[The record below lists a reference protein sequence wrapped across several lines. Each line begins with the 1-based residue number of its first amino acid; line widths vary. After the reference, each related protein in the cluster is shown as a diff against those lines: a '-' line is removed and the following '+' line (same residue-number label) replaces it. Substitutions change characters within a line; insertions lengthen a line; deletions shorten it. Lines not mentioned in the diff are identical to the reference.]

1 MESIRPSGGEG
12 VTSRVAERWI
22 LLVLRIGLG
31 TVFIYAGALKW
42 SDPWKFAEAVAA
54 YKILPESL
62 VNVVALV
69 LPMLEMGAGLLMFT
83 EKWAKIAAL
92 IIVLMCLVFFT
103 ALVTGV
109 TNHTSGADGGI
120 MKYINGAGLLR
131 GAYVGG
137 SGFPIGT
144 DYTADSKGNINAR

>member
-1 MESIRPSGGEG
+1 

-103 ALVTGV
+103 ALVWAIVHHLQVDCGCF
-109 TNHTSGADGGI
+109 
-120 MKYINGAGLLR
+120 
-131 GAYVGG
+131 G
-137 SGFPIGT
+137 SGESTVLGT
-144 DYTADSKGNINAR
+144 WLPLGRDLVLLVTATWVYLRARTS